1 MAIGD
6 GENDFTMIRM
16 AGVGVAMKNASE
28 ELQAEANYVTET
40 NDDDGVAAA
49 IYRLVFGKQ
58 L

>member
-1 MAIGD
+1 
-6 GENDFTMIRM
+6 
-16 AGVGVAMKNASE
+16 MKNASE